1 MTPLPPGSV
10 TAKANPQIWDLTV
23 QGLPSP
29 GHMLELVLYEAR
41 TVGERAVRILL
52 ECFLAL
58 NTDASFY
65 YFKTV

>member
-1 MTPLPPGSV
+1 MGPHCAGTPP
-10 TAKANPQIWDLTV
+10 
-23 QGLPSP
+23 P

-58 NTDASFY
+58 NTDASFTTLKLC
-65 YFKTV
+65 KTAHSIHRTF